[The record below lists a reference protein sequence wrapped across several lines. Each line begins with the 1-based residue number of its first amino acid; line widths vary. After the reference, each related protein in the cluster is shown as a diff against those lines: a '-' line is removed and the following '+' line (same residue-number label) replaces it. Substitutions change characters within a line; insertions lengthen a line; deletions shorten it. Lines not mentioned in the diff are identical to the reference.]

1 MGGAV
6 EAGTIFALSFSTNT
20 SEFIAG
26 FSLAV
31 GYAGGSMVMT
41 PVWPSV
47 RYFPAHKGL
56 VTGLVML
63 GYGFGNLLDGLLFT
77 FLANPYNDTPALEV
91 RHNGMVDRLFTAEVA
106 LRVPFALRW
115 LAAALGLFTLV
126 GAALVSEPDESDM
139 LLPPTK
145 EAEEISKKQAFLSW
159 EFWDMCLI
167 VFFGCAFGLYIT
179 NQYKNYGM
187 TEIHND
193 HLLSYIGTVAALCN
207 ALARFFMSFIMDYIS
222 FKLLYCVNC
231 LLQACLAATI
241 ELVVGSPELFGVWVS
256 LSFVCHAA
264 NLSPFAV
271 ASSTIYGPQ

>member
-1 MGGAV
+1 V
-6 EAGTIFALSFSTNT
+6 EAGTTFALSFNTNT
-20 SEFIAG
+20 EIFIAG

-41 PVWPSV
+41 AVWPSV
-47 RYFPAHKGL
+47 RYFPTHKGL
-56 VTGLVML
+56 VTGLIML

-77 FLANPYNDTPALEV
+77 FLANPYNATPTLEV
-91 RHNGMVDRLFTAEVA
+91 HHNGMTDRLFTAEVS

-115 LAAALGLFTLV
+115 LAVALLLFTLL
-126 GAALVSEPDESDM
+126 GAALVSEPTESEM
-139 LLPPTK
+139 LLTPTK
-145 EAEEISKKQAFLSW
+145 EVEEISKKQAFVSW

-167 VFFGCAFGLYIT
+167 VFFGCAYGLYIT

-193 HLLSYIGTVAALCN
+193 HLLSYIGTIAALCN
-207 ALARFFMSFIMDYIS
+207 AIARFFMSFIMDYIS
-222 FKLLYCVNC
+222 FKLLYCLNS
-231 LLQACLAATI
+231 LLQTFLSATI
-241 ELVVGSPELFGVWVS
+241 EFVVSSPELFGLWVS